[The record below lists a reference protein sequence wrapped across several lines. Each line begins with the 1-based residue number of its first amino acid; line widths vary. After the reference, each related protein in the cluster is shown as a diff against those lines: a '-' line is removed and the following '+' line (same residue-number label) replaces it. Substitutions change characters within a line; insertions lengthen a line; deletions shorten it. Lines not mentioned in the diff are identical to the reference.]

1 MDHAQ
6 YSAHLNSISGNS
18 NMDFVEWTGSDAL
31 YHSTPLQTKSF
42 SEIQECTQQV
52 YLNVFA
58 EQSVIN
64 EALAL
69 CFTMPFPQ
77 VLQALGL

>member
-1 MDHAQ
+1 
-6 YSAHLNSISGNS
+6 
-18 NMDFVEWTGSDAL
+18 MDFVEYTGSDATYL
-31 YHSTPLQTKSF
+31 FQPLQTKS
-42 SEIQECTQQV
+42 INAVQECTQQV

-69 CFTMPFPQ
+69 CFTMPYAQ

>member
-18 NMDFVEWTGSDAL
+18 NMDFVDLTTEQANAL
-31 YHSTPLQTKSF
+31 SQPVQTKSINA
-42 SEIQECTQQV
+42 IQECTQQV

-58 EQSVIN
+58 EQSVITVSYTHLTLPTILI
-64 EALAL
+64 E
-69 CFTMPFPQ
+69 
-77 VLQALGL
+77 

>member
-1 MDHAQ
+1 
-6 YSAHLNSISGNS
+6 
-18 NMDFVEWTGSDAL
+18 MDFVDLTTEQANAL
-31 YHSTPLQTKSF
+31 FQPLQTKS
-42 SEIQECTQQV
+42 INAVQECTQQV

-69 CFTMPFPQ
+69 CFTMPYAQ